1 MLIIISP
8 SKTQDFAPLPRNL
21 DHTQPQFIDESSK
34 LVTELR
40 KKKPAA
46 LSKLMDISE
55 NLAELNYGRYQE
67 WQAPFTAENA
77 KQALFAFK
85 GDVYTGIPAEEYT
98 DEDLIYA
105 QEHLRILSGL
115 YGLLRPLDLMQPYRL
130 EMKIKLKNKRGADL
144 YKFWG
149 SRLTERLNEA
159 LQQQKEAVLVN
170 LASNE
175 YYKALQPKSIRGRI
189 ITPQFKE
196 FKNGKYSTIA
206 LFAKRARGMMTD
218 YILRNRIE
226 APEEIKGFNSEGY
239 SYSAPQSD
247 DDAWV
252 FVR

>member
-8 SKTQDFAPLPRNL
+8 SKTQDFAPLSQTP
-21 DHTQPQFIDESSK
+21 DYTVPQFLDDSSK
-34 LVTELR
+34 LVAELR

-46 LSKLMDISE
+46 LGKLMDISE
-55 NLAELNYGRYQE
+55 NLAGLNHERFQE
-67 WQAPFTAENA
+67 WQTPFTPENA
-77 KQALFAFK
+77 KPALFAFK
-85 GDVYTGIPAEEYT
+85 GDVYTGIPAEEYSS
-98 DEDLIYA
+98 EELQYA

-149 SRLTERLNEA
+149 KRLTDGLNNA

-175 YYKALQPKSIRGRI
+175 YYKALQPKDIKGRI

-196 FKNGKYSTIA
+196 FKNGKYSMVA

-218 YILRNRIE
+218 YILRNRLETPE
-226 APEEIKGFNSEGY
+226 AIKGFDREGY
-239 SYSAPQSD
+239 SFSEPLSVSD
-247 DDAWV
+247 EWV